1 MTALGLGSTYARER
15 AQAELLSNAGAGVL
29 GAGLSL
35 LFADAIVRLA
45 VPFLMVG
52 GVVHAVAMYRKH
64 RLDQNGGTALPRW
77 SNWLY
82 WTCWLLLL
90 TLVGYVW
97 WTRG

>member
-1 MTALGLGSTYARER
+1 MTVLEMGTTYVRER
-15 AQAELLSNAGAGVL
+15 AQAELLSNVGAGVL

-52 GVVHAVAMYRKH
+52 GLVHAVAMYRKH
-64 RLDQNGGTALPRW
+64 HLDQSAGTALPRW
-77 SNWLY
+77 SKWLY

-90 TLVGYVW
+90 TLVGYVGW
-97 WTRG
+97 SRG

>member
-1 MTALGLGSTYARER
+1 MTDRGMGTTYARER
-15 AQAELLSNAGAGVL
+15 AQAELLSNVGAGVL

-35 LFADAIVRLA
+35 LFAHTIVRLA

-64 RLDQNGGTALPRW
+64 RLDQNAETALPRW
-77 SNWLY
+77 SKWLY

-90 TLVGYVW
+90 ALVGYGW